1 MKSITDIS
9 KGSNWSER
17 TSIFSGRAHLDTL
30 TGADVVPLTLSVP
43 RARPSLVPAAR
54 PLPPAIP
61 IAAPGAPVLAF
72 PLVRWGTAPG
82 TAPGAS
88 PGRRALPVM
97 PVRQSHRG

>member
-9 KGSNWSER
+9 KGSNWSR
-17 TSIFSGRAHLDTL
+17 RISIFSRQALLDAL
-30 TGADVVPLTLSVP
+30 TGADVIPLTLPVP

-61 IAAPGAPVLAF
+61 IAAPGAPILAF

-82 TAPGAS
+82 TAPGAA

-97 PVRQSHRG
+97 PARHSHRG